1 MKSLKTEINVED
13 EENDENNKRY
23 SYRNIQTTDI
33 NHCKSQSFDIFLDYA
48 FRKKKIFIHKVKN
61 KTKMMNYCYELEQTI
76 SINLEILQNF
86 FNNSNKKDNNKKII
100 ITNDSKSK
108 DTAESETY
116 ISAPRIIQL
125 IKNIREKVK
134 KKSEMKKNINNLI
147 SKIND
152 RVDSNK
158 KYYLKIREEKMKFKQ
173 KISKIN
179 NALDNTD
186 NYIIVMNKKF
196 YKIQKH
202 VDKILIGKT
211 NKILNSK
218 KNIYDFIYSYIE
230 NNKKINNLKKDIKKY
245 YCEVTDIQIDNE
257 FIKEE
262 KKLYSNKN
270 NYDLIRCMEFY
281 RRTNFDMCLKL
292 KSIKKRFLYIEKI
305 MDYLSLGNIVQFTKK
320 KADNDSNFEIEF
332 SKINK
337 ENSIVLFPKFNNNSN
352 FSIALDD

>member
-1 MKSLKTEINVED
+1 
-13 EENDENNKRY
+13 
-23 SYRNIQTTDI
+23 
-33 NHCKSQSFDIFLDYA
+33 
-48 FRKKKIFIHKVKN
+48 
-61 KTKMMNYCYELEQTI
+61 MNYCYELEQTI

-100 ITNDSKSK
+100 ITNDFKSK

-152 RVDSNK
+152 RIDSNK

-337 ENSIVLFPKFNNNSN
+337 ENSIDLFPKFNNNSN